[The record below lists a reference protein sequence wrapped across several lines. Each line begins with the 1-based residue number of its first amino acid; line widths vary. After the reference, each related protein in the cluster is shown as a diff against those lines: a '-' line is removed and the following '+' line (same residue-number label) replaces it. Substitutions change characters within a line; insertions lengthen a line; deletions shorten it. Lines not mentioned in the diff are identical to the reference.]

1 MFLPDGRSSRPR
13 QNVLVLR
20 IQPDDGLAL
29 RLDVKVPGPGMR
41 VRPVDMSFLYK
52 EAFGGESPD
61 AYERLLLDAMRGDS
75 TLFTRTDEVEAAWSL
90 VTPMLESQ
98 RKTADRLPTY
108 PAGSWGPKEADELL
122 ERDGHR
128 WRKP

>member
-1 MFLPDGRSSRPR
+1 
-13 QNVLVLR
+13 VAR

-29 RLDVKVPGPGMR
+29 RLDVKVPGPGVR

-52 EAFGGESPD
+52 ETFDDSSPE

-75 TLFTRTDEVEAAWSL
+75 TLFARSDEVDAAWQL
-90 VTPMLESQ
+90 ITPLLE
-98 RKTADRLPTY
+98 AEEAGLPVATY
-108 PAGSWGPKEADELL
+108 PAGSWGPAEADELL
-122 ERDGHR
+122 ARDSHR